1 MRIKPF
7 VFDSILRCALVGLP
21 SAMLLQVSPT
31 VVNAAILESSDP
43 IEVLGKALQLPH
55 DVSGNRDKAIT
66 EASIK
71 IQYPADIWRAAC
83 LADWREFHSD
93 GSPAKADRD
102 AKNLLVSR
110 FQSKLDTIL
119 TTAPPEETESLL
131 ELVLTIAKE
140 ERLGGNYRPFSKAA
154 AAVFAKDS
162 LKGTVAERVARIRVY
177 GMLNPETAQGL
188 QLFTALLG
196 EKEMRIRRAALDGIS
211 YWVEAS
217 GPAEESKDQGNNAR
231 RRTQAILCVSTL
243 PLVQTALQDT
253 EPEVRKRAANHARI
267 SGYVLTSMIADP
279 LGKTVLGSS
288 DPGLP
293 SFVMDRK
300 AAYDLAVV
308 LEKTRPAL
316 LRMVRD
322 TDLETRLSIH
332 RAMEELAMARKAWKS
347 QTAAYDIKDAPAFP
361 VTMKEIIEEL
371 SKSVSDSNFRVRR
384 TALET
389 FELLGPEGAAF
400 TSNIIKALDDS
411 DRFVRWTAIRT
422 LVEIGSSSTAQ
433 ALPKLRDL
441 LQDPDGDVRKAASL
455 ALSKLQDK

>member
-1 MRIKPF
+1 MKLKSF
-7 VFDSILRCALVGLP
+7 VFDSILRCALAGLP
-21 SAMLLQVSPT
+21 TALLLQFSAT
-31 VVNAAILESSDP
+31 GVNAAMLELGEP
-43 IEVLGKALQLPH
+43 IEVLSKALQLPH
-55 DVSGNRDKAIT
+55 DASGNRDKAIAD
-66 EASIK
+66 ASAK

-93 GSPAKADRD
+93 GTPAKADRD
-102 AKNLLVSR
+102 VKSLLVSR

-119 TTAPPEETESLL
+119 TTASPEETESLL

-140 ERLGGNYRPFSKAA
+140 ERLGGNYRPFSKAS

-177 GMLNPETAQGL
+177 GMLNPETTQGL
-188 QLFTALLG
+188 QVFTTLLG
-196 EKEMRIRRAALDGIS
+196 EKEMPIRRAALDGIS

-231 RRTQAILCVSTL
+231 RRTQAILCINTL
-243 PLVQTALQDT
+243 PLVQPALKDT

-293 SFVMDRK
+293 TFVMDRK
-300 AAYDLAVV
+300 AAFDLAGV
-308 LEKTRPAL
+308 LEKIRPTL
-316 LRMVRD
+316 LMMIRD

-347 QTAAYDIKDAPAFP
+347 QTTAYDIKDAPAFP
-361 VTMKEIIEEL
+361 INIKEMIEEL
-371 SKSVSDSNFRVRR
+371 SKSISDSNFRVRR

-422 LVEIGSSSTAQ
+422 LVEIGSSSSAE
-433 ALPKLRDL
+433 ALPKLQTL

>member
-1 MRIKPF
+1 MKLKPF
-7 VFDSILRCALVGLP
+7 VFDSILSCALVALP
-21 SAMLLQVSPT
+21 PALLLQLSAT
-31 VVNAAILESSDP
+31 KVNAAILDSSDP

-55 DVSGNRDKAIT
+55 DASGNRDKAIAD
-66 EASIK
+66 ASVK
-71 IQYPADIWRAAC
+71 IQYPADIWRACC

-93 GSPAKADRD
+93 GTPAK
-102 AKNLLVSR
+102 V
-110 FQSKLDTIL
+110 DTIL

-177 GMLNPETAQGL
+177 GMLNPETSQGL
-188 QLFTALLG
+188 QLFTTLLN

-243 PLVQTALQDT
+243 PLVQTSLKDPET
-253 EPEVRKRAANHARI
+253 EVRKRAANHARI

-293 SFVMDRK
+293 TFVMDRK
-300 AAYDLAVV
+300 AAYDLATV
-308 LEKTRPAL
+308 LEKIKPIL
-316 LRMVRD
+316 LSMIRD

-332 RAMEELAMARKAWKS
+332 RAIEELAMARKAWKS

-361 VTMKEIIEEL
+361 VTVKEIIEEL
-371 SKSVSDSNFRVRR
+371 SKSIYDSNFRVRR

-389 FELLGPEGAAF
+389 FELLGPEGSAF

-422 LVEIGSSSTAQ
+422 LVEIGSPSTAE
-433 ALPKLRDL
+433 ALPKLKNL